1 MKTAKT
7 LCIIGSALLLVMAAF
22 HGSGYA
28 FVTEAILESNA
39 EDFLKQ
45 IVPALFVHPSIHLVG
60 LATFGILALFLKQA
74 TGRVLTLLAILVVAD
89 AALAFYLGAVP
100 PGVML
105 LAAASCFAVAGYL
118 YSGRSGV
125 AT

>member
-1 MKTAKT
+1 MKPAKT
-7 LCIIGSALLLVMAAF
+7 LCIIGSVLLLVMAAF

-60 LATFGILALFLKQA
+60 LAAFGILALFLKQA
-74 TGRVLTLLAILVVAD
+74 NKVLILLAILVIAD
-89 AALAFYLGAVP
+89 AALAFYLGGVL

-105 LAAASCFAVAGYL
+105 LATASSFAVAGYL
-118 YSGRSGV
+118 YSAREV
-125 AT
+125 AA

>member
-1 MKTAKT
+1 MKTAKI
-7 LCIIGSALLLVMAAF
+7 LCIIGSILLLVMAVF
-22 HGSGYA
+22 HGSGYT
-28 FVTEAILESNA
+28 FVTEGIWESNA

-45 IVPALFVHPSIHLVG
+45 IVPVLFVHVSIHLVG
-60 LATFGILALFLKQA
+60 LAAFGILALFLKQA
-74 TGRVLTLLAILVVAD
+74 AGKVLPLLTVLVVAD

-105 LAAASCFAVAGYL
+105 LAVSFCFAVPGYL
-118 YSGRSGV
+118 FSGRGEV